1 MTKTG
6 KIKAGNSNKYTDKS
20 RNSYAQ
26 FELLFLI
33 LFISVLLLDQ
43 LTKHLVRT
51 YITSPVDIGLFTIVY
66 TTNTGIAFSMLQNFP
81 LIPAIVAILV
91 ILLIF
96 INRKSLLLD
105 NLISIGFGLIA
116 AGATGNLVDR
126 FAFSRVTD
134 FIDFHFWPV
143 FNVADSALTVGAIF
157 LIIYF
162 WKKQK

>member
-6 KIKAGNSNKYTDKS
+6 KTRAGRNNLKDNSNET
-20 RNSYAQ
+20 SYEKLDCL
-26 FELLFLI
+26 FVLIFVLLLF
-33 LFISVLLLDQ
+33 LDQ

-51 YITSPVDIGLFTIVY
+51 YLANPIDLKIFSIVY

-81 LIPAIVAILV
+81 LIPAFAAIIV

-96 INRKSLLLD
+96 VNRKKLLLN
-105 NLISIGFGLIA
+105 NLSTIGFSLIA
-116 AGATGNLVDR
+116 AGATGNLIDR

-143 FNVADSALTVGAIF
+143 FNIADSALTIGA
-157 LIIYF
+157 LLLVIYF
-162 WKKQK
+162 WKK